1 MYVYKHLLRSCWH
14 LKGCYNIIIKVM
26 LGMSHKKGIN
36 ILIHVVMDPQSK
48 ELEAK
53 PPKATQDLINILICL
68 GFTSDFCI

>member
-1 MYVYKHLLRSCWH
+1 M
-14 LKGCYNIIIKVM
+14 G
-26 LGMSHKKGIN
+26 HKKGIN

-53 PPKATQDLINILICL
+53 PPKATQDLINILISL